1 MLTIAIVGR
10 PNVGKSALFNTIVKK
25 RIAIVDEHEGVT
37 RDRLYGTSDLFG
49 RSFQIA
55 DTGGMLSKEDR
66 FGQQITAQAEIAIHE
81 ADAIILV
88 VDSRV
93 GVQALDI
100 EVAKIVRRTKKPLVL
115 AVNKVDNLSFEKDLY
130 AFSSLGIQPIVAI
143 SAIHKIQIAEL
154 LEALFDQIPE
164 HYEEVEKS
172 SHPKIAIIGRPN
184 AGKSLLT
191 NTILGNN
198 RCLVSP
204 IAGTT
209 RDSVD
214 TEVSV
219 DGITY
224 TLIDTAGLKKSHKEK
239 EVVEKFS
246 TIRTERAIERA
257 DLCLLLVDSQYG
269 VTTEEKRIAK
279 DIERAGKG
287 CVVAL
292 NKWDLIKNVRMEH
305 AMKGLENEI
314 PFLVHC
320 PKLFISAKTGRNV
333 EKLFPLFST
342 VLTSLHTRIS
352 THKLNKALLGWM
364 QQFHPPMIK
373 GRRLRVY
380 YMSQVSNHPPHFVLF
395 VNSPHLMEN
404 SYKRYLINQLRKTF
418 FFEGVPFVFT
428 LRGKEKKRQ
437 KRAPAK
443 GIDRDLSA
451 ISAVVDYAHE
461 EELLTS

>member
-1 MLTIAIVGR
+1 MLNIAIVGR
-10 PNVGKSALFNTIVKK
+10 PNVGKSALFNTIIKK
-25 RIAIVDEHEGVT
+25 RIAIVDEHEGIT
-37 RDRLYGTSDLFG
+37 RDRLYGTGELFG
-49 RSFQIA
+49 KPFQIA

-66 FGQQITAQAEIAIHE
+66 FGEQITAQAEIAIDE

-88 VDSRV
+88 VDGRV
-93 GVQALDI
+93 GVQALDL
-100 EVAKIVRRTKKPLVL
+100 EVAKIVRRTKKPVVL
-115 AVNKVDNLSFEKDLY
+115 AVNKIDNPNFEEEIYL
-130 AFSSLGIQPIVAI
+130 FSSLGIQPMVGV
-143 SAIHKIQIAEL
+143 SAVHKIQIAEL
-154 LEALFDQIPE
+154 LEALFEQLSERKVEQIEAP
-164 HYEEVEKS
+164 
-172 SHPKIAIIGRPN
+172 SHPKIAIVGRPN

-191 NTILGNN
+191 NTILGDN

-214 TEVSV
+214 THVSI
-219 DGITY
+219 DGSSY

-246 TIRTERAIERA
+246 TIRTERAIERS
-257 DLCLLLVDSQYG
+257 DLCLLLVDSQHG

-314 PFLVHC
+314 PFLAHC
-320 PKLFISAKTGRNV
+320 KKLFISAKTGRNV

-342 VLTSLHTRIS
+342 VLSSLNSRIS
-352 THKLNKALLGWM
+352 THKLNKALMEWM
-364 QQFHPPMIK
+364 QLYHPPMIN

-380 YMSQVSNHPPHFVLF
+380 YMSQVSSNPPHFVLF

-404 SYKRYLINQLRKTF
+404 SYKRYLINCLRKTF

-428 LRGKEKKRQ
+428 LRGKEKK
-437 KRAPAK
+437 KREGRPSAK
-443 GIDRDLSA
+443 GLDRDLSA
-451 ISAVVDYAHE
+451 IAAAVEASE
-461 EELLTS
+461 AL